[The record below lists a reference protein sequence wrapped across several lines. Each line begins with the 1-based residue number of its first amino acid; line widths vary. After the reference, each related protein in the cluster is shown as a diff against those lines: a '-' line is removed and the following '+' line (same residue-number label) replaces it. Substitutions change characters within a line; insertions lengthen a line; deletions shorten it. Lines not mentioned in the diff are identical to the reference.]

1 MIVRFGLDQL
11 ALLRA
16 ELGLERPLLVTTP
29 RFASLELPVARRFSG
44 VRRHAPLD
52 TVEEAE
58 AAAAGADSLVGL
70 GGGSAID
77 TAKAVSAR
85 RGLPLVCVPT
95 TYAGAEWTSY
105 FGMRDER
112 QRLKTGG
119 SGART
124 VAIVYEPEL
133 TVTLSR
139 EESGGTAMNAL
150 AHCVE
155 ALYLGDLEQ
164 ARRGQAGIR
173 RFLPLVL
180 EDGDDRRARRG
191 LLEAARYAGEALSLR
206 GLYLGHAMAQAL
218 GGRYGL
224 PHGALNA
231 ICLPVAMRFN
241 AEVAPLALEVVP
253 VEVVEELAALA
264 GFSRLRQLGIPA
276 QELEEVAEATAV
288 RPGARANSRPASA
301 EQIAE
306 LVRSV
311 W

>member
-1 MIVRFGLDQL
+1 VIVRFGLDQL

-44 VRRHAPLD
+44 VQRHAPLD

-95 TYAGAEWTSY
+95 TYAGAEWTSC

-139 EESGGTAMNAL
+139 EESGGPAMNAL

-218 GGRYGL
+218 GGRYGFRTA
-224 PHGALNA
+224 PSTRSA
-231 ICLPVAMRFN
+231 CLWPC
-241 AEVAPLALEVVP
+241 
-253 VEVVEELAALA
+253 
-264 GFSRLRQLGIPA
+264 
-276 QELEEVAEATAV
+276 
-288 RPGARANSRPASA
+288 ASTP
-301 EQIAE
+301 
-306 LVRSV
+306 R
-311 W
+311 